1 MTLKGLFFF
10 FFSVFFKK
18 EINPAS
24 FEFFPALKSIKQK
37 IPFFL
42 VFFFTCNKMK
52 LNNVTS
58 SELEWISQLNV
69 DIECLHTR
77 RTSIIGTI
85 GNKENRVCLEY

>member
-1 MTLKGLFFF
+1 MTLKGL

-24 FEFFPALKSIKQK
+24 FEFFPALKGIKQK
-37 IPFFL
+37 IPLFFFY
-42 VFFFTCNKMK
+42 FFFTCNKMK

-85 GNKENRVCLEY
+85 GNKENRVCSEY

>member
-1 MTLKGLFFF
+1 
-10 FFSVFFKK
+10 
-18 EINPAS
+18 
-24 FEFFPALKSIKQK
+24 
-37 IPFFL
+37 
-42 VFFFTCNKMK
+42 MK

-85 GNKENRVCLEY
+85 GNKENRVCSEY

>member
-1 MTLKGLFFF
+1 
-10 FFSVFFKK
+10 
-18 EINPAS
+18 
-24 FEFFPALKSIKQK
+24 
-37 IPFFL
+37 
-42 VFFFTCNKMK
+42 MK
-52 LNNVTS
+52 LNNVTN